1 MKFPFV
7 HTVNLFMQKRKSFG
21 HQGTRFTKGQ
31 FISKGKTA
39 KKILKDFYPS
49 HSKWESSW
57 RNGHVAVLPYS
68 IGCEPLKNV

>member
-31 FISKGKTA
+31 FISKGKTTT
-39 KKILKDFYPS
+39 KISALASNNCPNQK
-49 HSKWESSW
+49 SK
-57 RNGHVAVLPYS
+57 G
-68 IGCEPLKNV
+68 PLLC